1 MISIVDA
8 DPTLYPVINSLAHRT
23 WPYTFRDILS
33 PDQIAYMLE
42 WMYSIPSL
50 KDQIE
55 KKGHHF
61 ILVRKEAEFVGY
73 ASYELNYK
81 NSGNTKLHK
90 IYVLPEMQKT
100 GAGQA
105 LMDEVVNRTAEAGN
119 KNLLLNVN
127 RENPAIGF
135 YRKNGFEIVQTEDID
150 IGNGFYMND
159 YVMRK
164 PISNV

>member
-1 MISIVDA
+1 MLSIIDA
-8 DPTLYPVINSLAHRT
+8 NPALYSVIHALAHRT
-23 WPYTFRDILS
+23 WPHTFRDILS
-33 PDQIAYMLE
+33 PAQIEYMLD

-50 KDQIE
+50 KEQIE

-61 ILVRKEAEFVGY
+61 ILVRNDEDFIGY
-73 ASYELNYK
+73 ASYELNYE

-100 GAGQA
+100 GAGKA
-105 LMDEVVNRTAEAGN
+105 LMDEVVRRSAEAGN

-127 RENPAIGF
+127 RGNPAIGF
-135 YRKNGFEIVQTEDID
+135 YTKNGFEIIKTEDID

-159 YVMRK
+159 YVMSKR
-164 PISNV
+164 I